1 MALIAGTNSYV
12 TLEEANEYLAGA
24 FKADAWTEASEAD
37 REAALITASRQIDR
51 QPLRGAKAAADQPL
65 QFPRAGQ
72 VGVPREVKAAV
83 CEQAIFLLRQSEYD
97 RKRELAIQQGVGSV
111 TIGDASETIDPAV
124 VRVRMTTTTICPAAQ
139 ELLRPWLG
147 GRVVRIV

>member
-24 FKADAWTEASEAD
+24 YRVEAWTGASEAD

-72 VGVPREVKAAV
+72 SEVPEAVIQAV
-83 CEQAIFLLRQSEYD
+83 CEQALFLLQQSEYD
-97 RKRELAIQQGVGSV
+97 RMRELAMQQGVGSV
-111 TIGDASETIDPAV
+111 SIGDASETIDLAV
-124 VRVRMTTTTICPAAQ
+124 VLRRMSTTALCPAAQ
-139 ELLRPWLG
+139 ELLRPWLA

>member
-12 TLEEANEYLAGA
+12 TVQEADEYLAVA
-24 FKADAWTEASEAD
+24 YRPDAWTEASEAD
-37 REAALITASRQIDR
+37 REAALIEATRQIDR
-51 QPLRGAKAAADQPL
+51 QPLRGARAAADQPL
-65 QFPRAGQ
+65 AFPRVGQ
-72 VGVPREVKAAV
+72 AEVPEAVKQAV
-83 CEQAIFLLRQSEYD
+83 CEQALFLLRQSDYD
-97 RKRELAIQQGVGSV
+97 RRRELAIQQGVGSV